1 MMHTKKYIIR
11 AGFFSR
17 TRRRAA
23 HDYIK
28 KQVGKVQ
35 NGLGYKGNLLRRSK
49 TKIQKTIISADSGHV
64 QIRKRI
70 ASLYHTGTLIT
81 N

>member
-1 MMHTKKYIIR
+1 MQ
-11 AGFFSR
+11 FFFR

-28 KQVGKVQ
+28 KQVEKVQ

-49 TKIQKTIISADSGHV
+49 TKIQKTEISADSGHV

-70 ASLYHTGTLIT
+70 ASQYHTGTLIT
-81 N
+81 NQICDNKHKP